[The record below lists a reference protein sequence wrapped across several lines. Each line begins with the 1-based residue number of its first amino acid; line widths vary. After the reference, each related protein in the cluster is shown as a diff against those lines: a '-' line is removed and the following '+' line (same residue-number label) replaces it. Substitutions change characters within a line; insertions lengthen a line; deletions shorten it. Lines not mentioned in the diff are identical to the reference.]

1 MIRFMERS
9 AAWLSPSVGGKTV
22 NRGWTFSAADRA
34 ACQPKLTYIPGMAF
48 PPGFLDELRAR
59 VSLSDIVGRKVSL
72 KRRSGAEYAGLC
84 PFHNEKSPSFTVNDK
99 KGFYHCFGCGEHGD
113 AVGFV
118 MKTEG
123 MSFPESVEKLAREV
137 GLPVPR
143 ATPQE
148 RERAEQASTLQQV
161 VEQAARWFQKQLRLP
176 VGRQG
181 LDYLRGR
188 GLSDETIDDFR
199 LGFSPDSRDGVIGAL
214 KREGA
219 TIDKIV
225 EAGLAIQPE
234 DAHREPYDRFR
245 GRVMFPIND
254 RRGRVIAF
262 GGRVIGPGEPK
273 YLNSPETPLFHKG
286 ANLYCL
292 DRARV
297 AVTKDQPV
305 IVAEGY
311 MDVIALHV
319 AGFTGAVAPLG
330 TALTEG
336 QLGEVWKLADE
347 PYLCFDGDNA
357 GRRAAQR
364 GADRAL
370 PLLRAGKS
378 LRFIAMPAGEDP
390 DSLLRARGPSAIESV
405 LKLARPLSG
414 VVWDMD
420 TEGKPTD
427 TPERRASLQRAIQQ
441 RVDQIADPVVRD
453 YYRSDMKARL
463 NKMRQA
469 DGQAWWG
476 GGPGGGQG
484 GQRRPFRG
492 QPGAPV
498 APFPPGTASRQ
509 AHIEPGGSRQI
520 WALLG
525 ALVERPTMLH
535 QLQDEV
541 WRLPIVNQDAARLQ
555 RGLLDALS
563 LLPEGVDPAADDAV
577 AGAAAEGTPL
587 EAEVIAD
594 HLQRNGLTEIAETAR
609 EKALKV
615 FRTDPTDADGWMDQ
629 WRRAARHLIQ
639 LTGRPEELKRAE
651 AAFAENPSEENW
663 LHLQSIL
670 ELQKRESIEASAAT

>member
-1 MIRFMERS
+1 
-9 AAWLSPSVGGKTV
+9 
-22 NRGWTFSAADRA
+22 
-34 ACQPKLTYIPGMAF
+34 MAF

-59 VSLSDIVGRKVSL
+59 LSLSDIVGRKVSL

-84 PFHNEKSPSFTVNDK
+84 PFHNEKTPSFTVNDK

-123 MSFPESVEKLAREV
+123 MSFPESVERLAREV

-176 VGRQG
+176 VGRNG

-188 GLSDETIDDFR
+188 GLADEAIDDFR

-219 TIDKIV
+219 TLDRIV

-378 LRFIAMPAGEDP
+378 LRFVALPAGEDP
-390 DSLLRARGPSAIESV
+390 DSLLRARGPAAIDSV
-405 LKLARPLSG
+405 LKLARPLSD
-414 VVWDMD
+414 VVWDLD

-427 TPERRASLQRAIQQ
+427 TPERRASLQRAVQQ

-453 YYRSDMKARL
+453 YYRAEMKSRL
-463 NKMRQA
+463 NKMRQP

-476 GGPGGGQG
+476 AGPPGG
-484 GQRRPFRG
+484 RRPFRG
-492 QPGAPV
+492 QPGVQAAPL
-498 APFPPGTASRQ
+498 PPGTASR
-509 AHIEPGGSRQI
+509 ASALDLDGSRQI
-520 WALLG
+520 QVLLG
-525 ALVERPTMLH
+525 VLVERPAMLH
-535 QLQDEV
+535 VLYEEV
-541 WRLPIVNQDAARLQ
+541 ARLPIGNQ
-555 RGLLDALS
+555 
-563 LLPEGVDPAADDAV
+563 
-577 AGAAAEGTPL
+577 
-587 EAEVIAD
+587 
-594 HLQRNGLTEIAETAR
+594 
-609 EKALKV
+609 
-615 FRTDPTDADGWMDQ
+615 
-629 WRRAARHLIQ
+629 
-639 LTGRPEELKRAE
+639 
-651 AAFAENPSEENW
+651 
-663 LHLQSIL
+663 
-670 ELQKRESIEASAAT
+670 